1 MKNFV
6 SFILFFL
13 MVSEVLSQRNYITPE
28 PQKISFPES
37 KQNGFRLSKK
47 TSLEVSGV
55 DNSKNFIKNFI
66 SFVNQETGFELNS
79 KINKKSNILLRIT
92 DQNLNLGEEGY
103 KISILPKENL
113 IVESNNERGLFYGI
127 ESLKQ
132 IIHFTKRKRDEES
145 FTEFDVDVKVESIK
159 DVKSQ
164 QNFNAANLT
173 TAGYKNVNE
182 TGYFQGLEKV
192 ETKSL
197 DVYNIMPM
205 IIEDYPRFKYRGM
218 MLDVS
223 RHFMPKEFIKKF
235 IDIMSIHKMNKFHW
249 HLTDDHGWRIEIKQY
264 PKLTEIGSMRDGTLI
279 GHSRFAGKNPKF
291 DNIPHGGFYT
301 QEEIKDIIKYAE
313 ERFIEIIPEIDMPGH
328 TASLI
333 ASYPELGTLKEKTEV
348 KKIWGVQD
356 EILIPTENTFNFLD
370 NLFREIADIF
380 PSSYVHIGGDEARKK
395 QWIES
400 EEVQKLM
407 ETLEIEDEDS
417 LQTYFI
423 GKVQKIL
430 NNYGKKIIGWDEI
443 IEGGL
448 VNDATVMSWR
458 GEEGGIFAAKAGNN
472 AIMSPT
478 SHLYFD
484 YYQARTGEPLAIGG
498 LIPLEKVYSYEPIPE
513 GLDINQATKI
523 LGAQGNVWTEY
534 IKTPEMVE
542 YMSVPRMTALSEIV
556 WSKRKKRDFSEFIK
570 RLNFY
575 KYFLDKK
582 KLLNT
587 SCTKN
592 FFMELISGSYYV
604 GYKR

>member
-1 MKNFV
+1 MKKFV

-13 MVSEVLSQRNYITPE
+13 IVSEVLSQRNYITPE
-28 PQKISFPES
+28 PQKITFPES

-47 TSLEVSGV
+47 TSLELSGV
-55 DNSKNFIKNFI
+55 DNSKNFIKNFV

-79 KINKKSNILLRIT
+79 KINKKSNILLKIT
-92 DQNLNLGEEGY
+92 DQNLDLGEEGY

-113 IVESNNERGLFYGI
+113 IVESNTERGLFYGI

-145 FTEFDVDVKVESIK
+145 FTEFDVDVKVENIK

-400 EEVQKLM
+400 DEVQKLM
-407 ETLEIEDEDS
+407 EKLEIEDEDS

-423 GKVQKIL
+423 GRVQKIL
-430 NNYGKKIIGWDEI
+430 NNYEKKIIGWDEI

-556 WSKRKKRDFSEFIK
+556 WSKRKKRDFSEFRK

-582 KLLNT
+582 KVNYRSKDL
-587 SCTKN
+587 
-592 FFMELISGSYYV
+592 
-604 GYKR
+604 

>member
-1 MKNFV
+1 MKKFV

-13 MVSEVLSQRNYITPE
+13 LVSEVLSQRNYITPE
-28 PQKISFPES
+28 PQKITFPES

-55 DNSKNFIKNFI
+55 DNSKNFIKNFVN
-66 SFVNQETGFELNS
+66 FVNQETGFELNS

-92 DQNLNLGEEGY
+92 DQNLDLGEEGY

-113 IVESNNERGLFYGI
+113 IVESNTERGLFYGI

-145 FTEFDVDVKVESIK
+145 FTEFDVDVKVENIK

-197 DVYNIMPM
+197 DVYNIMPVV
-205 IIEDYPRFKYRGM
+205 IEDYPRFKYRGM

-407 ETLEIEDEDS
+407 EKLEIEDEDS

-423 GKVQKIL
+423 GRVQKIL
-430 NNYGKKIIGWDEI
+430 NNYEKKIIGWDEI

-556 WSKRKKRDFSEFIK
+556 WSKRKKRDFSEFRK

-582 KLLNT
+582 KINYRNKDL
-587 SCTKN
+587 
-592 FFMELISGSYYV
+592 
-604 GYKR
+604 

>member
-1 MKNFV
+1 MKNFI
-6 SFILFFL
+6 SFLLLFF
-13 MVSEVLSQRNYITPE
+13 SISHGFSQKNYIIPE
-28 PQKISFPES
+28 PQNISFPES
-37 KQNGFRLSKK
+37 KQHGFRLSKK
-47 TSLEVSGV
+47 TSLEILGI
-55 DNSKNFIKNFI
+55 DNSKGFVKNFI
-66 SFVNQETGFELNS
+66 SFMNQETGFELNS
-79 KINKKSNILLRIT
+79 KINKKSNILLRVT
-92 DQNLNLGEEGY
+92 EDDLNLGDEGY

-113 IVESNNERGLFYGI
+113 IVESNSERGLFYGV
-127 ESLKQ
+127 ETLKQ

-145 FTEFDVDVKVESIK
+145 FTDFDVSIK
-159 DVKSQ
+159 IEQLKDLKSD

-182 TGYFQGLEKV
+182 TGYYQGLEKV

-197 DVYNIMPM
+197 DVYNIKSMV
-205 IIEDYPRFKYRGM
+205 IEDYPRFKYRGM

-249 HLTDDHGWRIEIKQY
+249 HLTDDHGWRIQINQY
-264 PKLTEIGSMRDGTLI
+264 PKLTEIGSMREGTII
-279 GHSRFAGKNPKF
+279 GHARFAGKNPKF

-301 QEEIKDIIKYAE
+301 QEEIKDIIKYAQ
-313 ERFIEIIPEIDMPGH
+313 ERFIEVIPEIDMPGH

-370 NLFREIADIF
+370 NLFKEVTTLF
-380 PSSYVHIGGDEARKK
+380 PSEYVHIGGDEARKK

-400 EEVQKLM
+400 EEVQELM
-407 ETLEIEDEDS
+407 KNLEIEDEDS
-417 LQTYFI
+417 LQTYLI
-423 GKVQKIL
+423 GRVQKIL
-430 NNYGKKIIGWDEI
+430 DSYGKKIIGWDEI

-448 VNDATVMSWR
+448 VSDATVMSWR
-458 GEEGGIFAAKAGNN
+458 GEEGGVIAAKSGNN
-472 AIMSPT
+472 AIMTPT

-484 YYQARTGEPLAIGG
+484 YYQAKTGEPLAIGG
-498 LIPLEKVYSYEPIPE
+498 LIPLEKVYSYEPIPD
-513 GLDINQATKI
+513 GLDINQATRI

-534 IKTPEMVE
+534 IKTPEMAE

-556 WSKRKKRDFSEFIK
+556 WSKRKKRDFSEFNT

-575 KYFLDKK
+575 KYFLDLKK
-582 KLLNT
+582 INYRKESFKSN
-587 SCTKN
+587 
-592 FFMELISGSYYV
+592 
-604 GYKR
+604 

>member
-1 MKNFV
+1 MKKFI
-6 SFILFFL
+6 SFLLLFF
-13 MVSEVLSQRNYITPE
+13 SISHGFSQKNYIIPE
-28 PQKISFPES
+28 PQNISFPES
-37 KQNGFRLSKK
+37 KQHGFRLSKK
-47 TSLEVSGV
+47 TSLEILGI
-55 DNSKNFIKNFI
+55 DNSKGFVKSFI

-79 KINKKSNILLRIT
+79 KINKKSNILLRVT
-92 DQNLNLGEEGY
+92 EDDLNLGDEGY

-113 IVESNNERGLFYGI
+113 IVESNSERGLFYGV
-127 ESLKQ
+127 ETLKQ

-145 FTEFDVDVKVESIK
+145 FTDFDVSIK
-159 DVKSQ
+159 IEQLKDLKSD

-182 TGYFQGLEKV
+182 TGYYQGLEKV

-197 DVYNIMPM
+197 DVYNIKPM
-205 IIEDYPRFKYRGM
+205 VIEDYPRFKYRGM

-235 IDIMSIHKMNKFHW
+235 IDLMSIHKMNKFHW
-249 HLTDDHGWRIEIKQY
+249 HLTDDHGWRIQINQY
-264 PKLTEIGSMRDGTLI
+264 PKLTEIGSMREGTII
-279 GHSRFAGKNPKF
+279 GHARFAGKNPKF

-301 QEEIKDIIKYAE
+301 QEEINDIIKYAQ
-313 ERFIEIIPEIDMPGH
+313 ERFIEVIPEIDMPGH

-333 ASYPELGTLKEKTEV
+333 ASYPELGTLKAKTEV

-370 NLFREIADIF
+370 NLFKEVTTLF
-380 PSSYVHIGGDEARKK
+380 PSEYVHIGGDEARKK

-400 EEVQKLM
+400 EEVQELM
-407 ETLEIEDEDS
+407 KNLEIEDEDS

-423 GKVQKIL
+423 GRVQKIL
-430 NNYGKKIIGWDEI
+430 DSYGKKIIGWDEI

-448 VNDATVMSWR
+448 VSDATVMSWR
-458 GEEGGIFAAKAGNN
+458 GEEGGVIAAKSGNN
-472 AIMSPT
+472 AIMTPT

-484 YYQARTGEPLAIGG
+484 YYQAKTGEPLAIGG
-498 LIPLEKVYSYEPIPE
+498 LIPLEKVYSYEPIPD
-513 GLDINQATKI
+513 GLDINQATRI

-534 IKTPEMVE
+534 IKTPEMAE

-556 WSKRKKRDFSEFIK
+556 WSKRKKRDFSEFNT

-575 KYFLDKK
+575 KYFLDLKK
-582 KLLNT
+582 INYRKESFKSN
-587 SCTKN
+587 
-592 FFMELISGSYYV
+592 
-604 GYKR
+604 

>member
-1 MKNFV
+1 MKKFI
-6 SFILFFL
+6 SFLLLFF
-13 MVSEVLSQRNYITPE
+13 SISHGFSQKNYIIPE
-28 PQKISFPES
+28 PQNISFPES
-37 KQNGFRLSKK
+37 KQHGFRLSKK
-47 TSLEVSGV
+47 TSLEILGI
-55 DNSKNFIKNFI
+55 DNSKGFVKNFI

-79 KINKKSNILLRIT
+79 KINKKSNILLRVT
-92 DQNLNLGEEGY
+92 EDDLNLGDEGY
-103 KISILPKENL
+103 KVSILPKENL
-113 IVESNNERGLFYGI
+113 IVESNSERGLFYGV
-127 ESLKQ
+127 ETLKQ

-145 FTEFDVDVKVESIK
+145 FTDFDVSVKIEQLK
-159 DVKSQ
+159 DLKSN

-182 TGYFQGLEKV
+182 TGYYQGLEKV

-197 DVYNIMPM
+197 DVYNIKPM
-205 IIEDYPRFKYRGM
+205 VIEDYPRFKYRGM

-249 HLTDDHGWRIEIKQY
+249 HLTDDHGWRIQINQY
-264 PKLTEIGSMRDGTLI
+264 PKLTEIGSVREGTII
-279 GHSRFAGKNPKF
+279 GHARFAGKNPKF

-301 QEEIKDIIKYAE
+301 QEEIKDIIKYAQ
-313 ERFIEIIPEIDMPGH
+313 ERFIEVIPEIDMPGH

-356 EILIPTENTFNFLD
+356 EILIPTENTFNFLN
-370 NLFREIADIF
+370 NLFKEVTTLF
-380 PSSYVHIGGDEARKK
+380 PSEYVHIGGDEARKK

-400 EEVQKLM
+400 EEVQELM
-407 ETLEIEDEDS
+407 KNLEIEDEDS

-423 GKVQKIL
+423 GRVQKIL
-430 NNYGKKIIGWDEI
+430 DSYGKKIIGWDEI

-448 VNDATVMSWR
+448 VSDATVMSWR
-458 GEEGGIFAAKAGNN
+458 GEEGGVIAAKSGNN
-472 AIMSPT
+472 AIMTPT

-484 YYQARTGEPLAIGG
+484 YYQAKTGEPLAIGG
-498 LIPLEKVYSYEPIPE
+498 LIPLEKVYSYEPIPD
-513 GLDINQATKI
+513 GLDINQATRI

-534 IKTPEMVE
+534 IKTPEMAE

-556 WSKRKKRDFSEFIK
+556 WSKRKKRDFSEFNT

-575 KYFLDKK
+575 KYFLDLKK
-582 KLLNT
+582 INYRKKSFKSN
-587 SCTKN
+587 
-592 FFMELISGSYYV
+592 
-604 GYKR
+604 

>member
-1 MKNFV
+1 MKKFV

-13 MVSEVLSQRNYITPE
+13 LVSEVLSQRNYITPE
-28 PQKISFPES
+28 PQKITFPES

-47 TSLEVSGV
+47 TSLELSGV
-55 DNSKNFIKNFI
+55 DNSKNFIKNFV

-79 KINKKSNILLRIT
+79 KINKKSNILLKIT
-92 DQNLNLGEEGY
+92 DQNLDLGEEGY

-113 IVESNNERGLFYGI
+113 IVESSTERGLFYGI

-145 FTEFDVDVKVESIK
+145 FTEFDVDVKVENIK

-197 DVYNIMPM
+197 DVYNIMPVV
-205 IIEDYPRFKYRGM
+205 IEDYPRFKYRGM

-407 ETLEIEDEDS
+407 EKLEIEDEDS

-423 GKVQKIL
+423 GRVQKIL
-430 NNYGKKIIGWDEI
+430 NNYEKKIIGWDEI

-556 WSKRKKRDFSEFIK
+556 WSKRKKRDFSEFRK

-582 KLLNT
+582 KVNYRGKDL
-587 SCTKN
+587 
-592 FFMELISGSYYV
+592 
-604 GYKR
+604 

>member
-1 MKNFV
+1 MKKIV
-6 SFILFFL
+6 FFL
-13 MVSEVLSQRNYITPE
+13 LIFFTSEKLFSQKNYIIPE
-28 PQKISFPES
+28 PQNITFPES
-37 KQNGFRLSKK
+37 KQHGFRLSKK
-47 TSLEVSGV
+47 TSLEIYGIN
-55 DNSKNFIKNFI
+55 NSKNFIQNFI
-66 SFVNQETGFELNS
+66 SFVNSETGFDLNS
-79 KINKKSNILLRIT
+79 KINKKSNILFRIT
-92 DQNLNLGEEGY
+92 KETLGLGDEGY

-113 IVESNNERGLFYGI
+113 IVESNSERGLFYGV
-127 ESLKQ
+127 ETLKQ
-132 IIHFTKRKRDEES
+132 IIHFTKRKRDEDS
-145 FTEFDVDVKVESIK
+145 FTDFDINLKVEKIK
-159 DVKSQ
+159 DIKSE

-182 TGYFQGLEKV
+182 TGYYQGLEKV

-205 IIEDYPRFKYRGM
+205 VIEDYPRFKYRGM

-223 RHFMPKEFIKKF
+223 RHFMPKEFVKKF

-264 PKLTEIGSMRDGTLI
+264 PKLTEIGSMRDGTII
-279 GHSRFAGKNPKF
+279 GHARFAGKNPKF

-301 QEEIKDIIKYAE
+301 KEEIKDIIKYAE

-333 ASYPELGTLKEKTEV
+333 ASYPELGTSKEKTEV

-356 EILIPTENTFNFLD
+356 EILIPTENTFIFLD
-370 NLFREIADIF
+370 NLFREISELF
-380 PSSYVHIGGDEARKK
+380 PSRYVHIGGDEARKK

-407 ETLEIEDEDS
+407 DDLEIEDEDS

-423 GKVQKIL
+423 GRVQSIL
-430 NNYGKKIIGWDEI
+430 SNYGKKIIGWDEI

-448 VNDATVMSWR
+448 VENATVMSWR
-458 GEEGGIFAAKAGNN
+458 GEEGGIIAAKSGNN
-472 AIMSPT
+472 AIMTPT

-484 YYQARTGEPLAIGG
+484 YYQAKAGEPLAIGG
-498 LIPLEKVYSYEPIPE
+498 LIPLEKVYSYEPIPK

-523 LGAQGNVWTEY
+523 LGAQGNIWTEY

-556 WSKRKKRDFSEFIK
+556 WSKRRQRDFSEFEK

-575 KYFLDKK
+575 KYFLDLKK
-582 KLLNT
+582 INYRD
-587 SCTKN
+587 KN
-592 FFMELISGSYYV
+592 Y
-604 GYKR
+604 

>member
-1 MKNFV
+1 MKKFV

-13 MVSEVLSQRNYITPE
+13 LVSEVLSQRNYITPE
-28 PQKISFPES
+28 PQKITFPES

-55 DNSKNFIKNFI
+55 DNSKNFIKTFV

-92 DQNLNLGEEGY
+92 DRNLDLGKEGY

-113 IVESNNERGLFYGI
+113 IVESNTERGLFYGI

-145 FTEFDVDVKVESIK
+145 FTEFDVDVKVENIK

-249 HLTDDHGWRIEIKQY
+249 HLTDDHGWRIEIKKY

-400 EEVQKLM
+400 EVVQKLM
-407 ETLEIEDEDS
+407 EKLEIEDEDS

-423 GKVQKIL
+423 GRVQKIL
-430 NNYGKKIIGWDEI
+430 NNYEKKIIGWDEI

-556 WSKRKKRDFSEFIK
+556 WSKRKKRDFLEFRK

-582 KLLNT
+582 KVNYRNKDL
-587 SCTKN
+587 
-592 FFMELISGSYYV
+592 
-604 GYKR
+604 

>member
-1 MKNFV
+1 MKKFV

-13 MVSEVLSQRNYITPE
+13 IVSEVLSQRNYITPE
-28 PQKISFPES
+28 PQKITFPES

-55 DNSKNFIKNFI
+55 DNSKNFIKNFV

-92 DQNLNLGEEGY
+92 DQNLDLGEEGY

-113 IVESNNERGLFYGI
+113 IVESNTERGLFYGI

-145 FTEFDVDVKVESIK
+145 FTEFDVDVKVENIK

-407 ETLEIEDEDS
+407 EKLEIEDEDS

-423 GKVQKIL
+423 GRVQKIL
-430 NNYGKKIIGWDEI
+430 NNYEKKIIGWDEI

-556 WSKRKKRDFSEFIK
+556 WSKRKKRDFSEFRK

-582 KLLNT
+582 KVNYRSKDL
-587 SCTKN
+587 
-592 FFMELISGSYYV
+592 
-604 GYKR
+604 

>member
-66 SFVNQETGFELNS
+66 SFVNQETGFELNL

-113 IVESNNERGLFYGI
+113 IVESNTERGLFYGI

-145 FTEFDVDVKVESIK
+145 FTEFDVDVKVENIK

-407 ETLEIEDEDS
+407 EKLEIEDEDS

-582 KLLNT
+582 KVNYR
-587 SCTKN
+587 SK
-592 FFMELISGSYYV
+592 EL
-604 GYKR
+604 

>member
-1 MKNFV
+1 MKKFV

-13 MVSEVLSQRNYITPE
+13 IVSEVLSQRNYITPE
-28 PQKISFPES
+28 PQKITFPES

-47 TSLEVSGV
+47 TSLELSGV
-55 DNSKNFIKNFI
+55 DNSKNFIKNFV

-79 KINKKSNILLRIT
+79 KINKKSNILLKIT
-92 DQNLNLGEEGY
+92 DQNLDLGEEGY

-113 IVESNNERGLFYGI
+113 IVESNTERGLFYGI

-145 FTEFDVDVKVESIK
+145 FTEFDVDVKVENIK

-407 ETLEIEDEDS
+407 EKLEIEDEDS

-423 GKVQKIL
+423 GRVQKIL
-430 NNYGKKIIGWDEI
+430 KNYEKKIIGWDEI

-556 WSKRKKRDFSEFIK
+556 WSKRKKRDFSEFRK

-582 KLLNT
+582 KVNYRSKDL
-587 SCTKN
+587 
-592 FFMELISGSYYV
+592 
-604 GYKR
+604 

>member
-1 MKNFV
+1 MKKFV

-47 TSLEVSGV
+47 TSLEVSGL
-55 DNSKNFIKNFI
+55 DNSKNFIKNFV
-66 SFVNQETGFELNS
+66 SFVDQETGFELNS

-92 DQNLNLGEEGY
+92 DQNLDLGEEGY

-113 IVESNNERGLFYGI
+113 IVESNTERGLFYGI

-145 FTEFDVDVKVESIK
+145 FTEFDVDVKVENIK

-264 PKLTEIGSMRDGTLI
+264 PKLTEIGSVRDGTLI

-301 QEEIKDIIKYAE
+301 QEEIKEIIKYAE

-407 ETLEIEDEDS
+407 EKLEIEDEDS

-423 GKVQKIL
+423 GRVQKIL
-430 NNYGKKIIGWDEI
+430 NNYEKKIIGWDEI

-556 WSKRKKRDFSEFIK
+556 WSKRKKRDFSEFRK

-582 KLLNT
+582 KVHYRSKDL
-587 SCTKN
+587 
-592 FFMELISGSYYV
+592 
-604 GYKR
+604 

>member
-1 MKNFV
+1 MKKFV

-13 MVSEVLSQRNYITPE
+13 LVSEVLSQRNYITPE
-28 PQKISFPES
+28 PQKITFPES

-47 TSLEVSGV
+47 TSLELSGV
-55 DNSKNFIKNFI
+55 DNSKNFIKNFV

-79 KINKKSNILLRIT
+79 KINKKSNILLKIT
-92 DQNLNLGEEGY
+92 DQNLDLGEEGY

-113 IVESNNERGLFYGI
+113 IVESNTERGLFYGI

-145 FTEFDVDVKVESIK
+145 FTEFDVDVKVENIK

-407 ETLEIEDEDS
+407 EKLEIEDEDS

-423 GKVQKIL
+423 GRVQKIL
-430 NNYGKKIIGWDEI
+430 NNYEKKIIGWDEI

-556 WSKRKKRDFSEFIK
+556 WSKRKKRDFSEFRK

-582 KLLNT
+582 KINYRNKDL
-587 SCTKN
+587 
-592 FFMELISGSYYV
+592 
-604 GYKR
+604 

>member
-1 MKNFV
+1 MKKFV

-13 MVSEVLSQRNYITPE
+13 LVSEVLSQRNYITPE
-28 PQKISFPES
+28 PQKITFPES

-47 TSLEVSGV
+47 TSLELSGV
-55 DNSKNFIKNFI
+55 DNSKNFIKNFV

-92 DQNLNLGEEGY
+92 DQNLDLGEEGY

-113 IVESNNERGLFYGI
+113 IVESNTERGLFYGI

-145 FTEFDVDVKVESIK
+145 FTEFDVDVKVENIK

-407 ETLEIEDEDS
+407 EKLEIEDEDS

-423 GKVQKIL
+423 GRVQKIL
-430 NNYGKKIIGWDEI
+430 NNYEKKIIGWDEI

-556 WSKRKKRDFSEFIK
+556 WSKRKKEIFPSLEKDLIFI
-570 RLNFY
+570 NI
-575 KYFLDKK
+575 FLIRK
-582 KLLNT
+582 KLIIEV
-587 SCTKN
+587 KIYN
-592 FFMELISGSYYV
+592 FEKLVFH
-604 GYKR
+604 

>member
-1 MKNFV
+1 MKKFI
-6 SFILFFL
+6 SFLLLFF
-13 MVSEVLSQRNYITPE
+13 SISHGFSQKNYIIPE

-37 KQNGFRLSKK
+37 KQHGFRLSKK
-47 TSLEVSGV
+47 TSLEILGI
-55 DNSKNFIKNFI
+55 DNSKDFVKNFI

-79 KINKKSNILLRIT
+79 KINKKSNILLRVT
-92 DQNLNLGEEGY
+92 EDDLNLGDEGY

-113 IVESNNERGLFYGI
+113 IVESNSERGLFYGV
-127 ESLKQ
+127 ETLKQ

-145 FTEFDVDVKVESIK
+145 FTDFDVSIK
-159 DVKSQ
+159 IEQLKDLKSD

-182 TGYFQGLEKV
+182 TGYYQGLEKV

-197 DVYNIMPM
+197 DVYNIKPM
-205 IIEDYPRFKYRGM
+205 VIEDYPRFKYRGM

-249 HLTDDHGWRIEIKQY
+249 HLTDDHGWRIQISQY
-264 PKLTEIGSMRDGTLI
+264 PKLTEIGSMREGTII
-279 GHSRFAGKNPKF
+279 GHARFAGKNPKF

-301 QEEIKDIIKYAE
+301 QEEIKDIIKYAQ
-313 ERFIEIIPEIDMPGH
+313 ERFIEVIPEIDMPGH

-333 ASYPELGTLKEKTEV
+333 ASYPELGTLKAKTEV

-356 EILIPTENTFNFLD
+356 EILIPTENTFNFLN
-370 NLFREIADIF
+370 NLFKEVTTLF
-380 PSSYVHIGGDEARKK
+380 PSEYVHIGGDEARKK

-400 EEVQKLM
+400 EEVQELM
-407 ETLEIEDEDS
+407 KNLEIEDEDS

-423 GKVQKIL
+423 GRVQKIL
-430 NNYGKKIIGWDEI
+430 DSYGKKIIGWDEI

-448 VNDATVMSWR
+448 VSDATVMSWR
-458 GEEGGIFAAKAGNN
+458 GEEGGVIAAKSGNN
-472 AIMSPT
+472 AIMTPT

-484 YYQARTGEPLAIGG
+484 YYQAKTGEPLAIGG
-498 LIPLEKVYSYEPIPE
+498 LIPLEKVYSYEPIPD
-513 GLDINQATKI
+513 GLDINQATRI

-534 IKTPEMVE
+534 IKTPEMAE

-556 WSKRKKRDFSEFIK
+556 WSKRKKRDFSEFNT

-575 KYFLDKK
+575 KYFLDLKK
-582 KLLNT
+582 IN
-587 SCTKN
+587 
-592 FFMELISGSYYV
+592 
-604 GYKR
+604 YKKESFKSN

>member
-1 MKNFV
+1 MKKFV

-13 MVSEVLSQRNYITPE
+13 LVSEVLSQRNYITPE
-28 PQKISFPES
+28 PQKITFPES

-55 DNSKNFIKNFI
+55 DNSKNFIKSFI

-79 KINKKSNILLRIT
+79 KINKKSNIVLRIT
-92 DQNLNLGEEGY
+92 NQNLDLGEEGY

-113 IVESNNERGLFYGI
+113 IVESNTERGLFYGI

-145 FTEFDVDVKVESIK
+145 FNEFDVDVKVENIK

-407 ETLEIEDEDS
+407 EKLEIEDEDS

-423 GKVQKIL
+423 GRVQKIL
-430 NNYGKKIIGWDEI
+430 NNYEKKIIGWDEI

-556 WSKRKKRDFSEFIK
+556 WSKRKKRDLSEFRK

-582 KLLNT
+582 KVNYRSKDL
-587 SCTKN
+587 
-592 FFMELISGSYYV
+592 
-604 GYKR
+604 

>member
-1 MKNFV
+1 MKKFV

-13 MVSEVLSQRNYITPE
+13 IVSEVLSQRNYITPE
-28 PQKISFPES
+28 PQKITFPES

-47 TSLEVSGV
+47 TSLEVSGIN
-55 DNSKNFIKNFI
+55 NSKNFIKNFI

-92 DQNLNLGEEGY
+92 DQNLDLGEEGY

-113 IVESNNERGLFYGI
+113 IVESNTERGLFYGI

-145 FTEFDVDVKVESIK
+145 FTEFDVDVKVENIK

-197 DVYNIMPM
+197 DVYNIKPM

-301 QEEIKDIIKYAE
+301 QEEIKDIVKYAE

-370 NLFREIADIF
+370 NLFREITDIF

-407 ETLEIEDEDS
+407 EKLEIEDEDS

-423 GKVQKIL
+423 GRVQKIL
-430 NNYGKKIIGWDEI
+430 NNYEKKIIGWDEI

-556 WSKRKKRDFSEFIK
+556 WSKRKKRDFSEFRK

-582 KLLNT
+582 KVNYRSKDL
-587 SCTKN
+587 
-592 FFMELISGSYYV
+592 
-604 GYKR
+604 

>member
-1 MKNFV
+1 MKKFV

-13 MVSEVLSQRNYITPE
+13 IVSEVLSQRNYITPE
-28 PQKISFPES
+28 PQKIIFPQS

-55 DNSKNFIKNFI
+55 GNTKNFIKSFV

-92 DQNLNLGEEGY
+92 DQNLDLGEEGY

-113 IVESNNERGLFYGI
+113 IVESNTERGLFYGI

-145 FTEFDVDVKVESIK
+145 FTEFDVDAKVENIK

-205 IIEDYPRFKYRGM
+205 VIEDYPRFKYRGM

-291 DNIPHGGFYT
+291 DNVSHGGFYT

-313 ERFIEIIPEIDMPGH
+313 DRFIEIIPEIDMPGH

-370 NLFREIADIF
+370 NLFREISDIF

-400 EEVQKLM
+400 EEVQNLM
-407 ETLEIEDEDS
+407 EKLEIEDEDS

-423 GKVQKIL
+423 GRVQKIL
-430 NNYGKKIIGWDEI
+430 NNYEKKIIGWDEI

-498 LIPLEKVYSYEPIPE
+498 LIPLEKVYSYEPIPQ

-534 IKTPEMVE
+534 IKTPDMVE

-556 WSKRKKRDFSEFIK
+556 WSKRKKRDFTEFIK

-582 KLLNT
+582 KVNYR
-587 SCTKN
+587 SKD
-592 FFMELISGSYYV
+592 F
-604 GYKR
+604 

>member
-1 MKNFV
+1 MKKFV

-13 MVSEVLSQRNYITPE
+13 LVSEVLSQRNYITPE
-28 PQKISFPES
+28 PQKITFPES

-47 TSLEVSGV
+47 TSLELSGV
-55 DNSKNFIKNFI
+55 DNSKNFIKNFV
-66 SFVNQETGFELNS
+66 SFVNHETGFELNS
-79 KINKKSNILLRIT
+79 KINKKSNILLRIK
-92 DQNLNLGEEGY
+92 DQNLDLGEEGY

-113 IVESNNERGLFYGI
+113 IVESNTERGLFYGI

-145 FTEFDVDVKVESIK
+145 FTEFDVDVKVENIK

-197 DVYNIMPM
+197 DVYNIMPV

-370 NLFREIADIF
+370 NLFREITDIF

-407 ETLEIEDEDS
+407 EKLEIEDEDS

-423 GKVQKIL
+423 GRVQKIL
-430 NNYGKKIIGWDEI
+430 NNYEKKIIGWDEI

-458 GEEGGIFAAKAGNN
+458 GEEGGIYAAKAGNN

-556 WSKRKKRDFSEFIK
+556 WSKRKKRDFSEFRK

-582 KLLNT
+582 KVNYRSKDL
-587 SCTKN
+587 
-592 FFMELISGSYYV
+592 
-604 GYKR
+604 

>member
-1 MKNFV
+1 MKKFV

-13 MVSEVLSQRNYITPE
+13 IVSEVLSQRNYITPE

-55 DNSKNFIKNFI
+55 DNSKNFVKNFV
-66 SFVNQETGFELNS
+66 SFVNQEIGFELNS

-92 DQNLNLGEEGY
+92 DQNLDLGEEGY

-113 IVESNNERGLFYGI
+113 IVESNTERGLFYGI

-145 FTEFDVDVKVESIK
+145 FTEFDVDVKIENIK

-249 HLTDDHGWRIEIKQY
+249 HLTDDHGWRIEIKKY

-301 QEEIKDIIKYAE
+301 QEEIKDIIKYAK

-407 ETLEIEDEDS
+407 EKLEIEDEDS

-423 GKVQKIL
+423 GRVQKIL

-582 KLLNT
+582 KVNYRSKDL
-587 SCTKN
+587 
-592 FFMELISGSYYV
+592 
-604 GYKR
+604 

>member
-113 IVESNNERGLFYGI
+113 IVESNTERGLFYGI

-145 FTEFDVDVKVESIK
+145 FTEFDVDVKVENIK

-235 IDIMSIHKMNKFHW
+235 IDIISIHKMNKFHW

-370 NLFREIADIF
+370 NLFKEIADIF
-380 PSSYVHIGGDEARKK
+380 PSSYIHIGGDEARKK

-407 ETLEIEDEDS
+407 EKLEIEDEDS

-423 GKVQKIL
+423 GRIQKIL
-430 NNYGKKIIGWDEI
+430 KNYGKKIIGWDEI

-498 LIPLEKVYSYEPIPE
+498 LIPIEKVYSYEPIPE

-582 KLLNT
+582 KVNYRSKDL
-587 SCTKN
+587 
-592 FFMELISGSYYV
+592 
-604 GYKR
+604 

>member
-1 MKNFV
+1 MKKFV

-13 MVSEVLSQRNYITPE
+13 IISEVLSQRNYITPE
-28 PQKISFPES
+28 PQKIIFPES

-47 TSLEVSGV
+47 TSLEVSGIN
-55 DNSKNFIKNFI
+55 NSKNFIKNFI

-92 DQNLNLGEEGY
+92 DQNLDLGEEGY

-113 IVESNNERGLFYGI
+113 IVESNTERGLFYGI

-145 FTEFDVDVKVESIK
+145 FTEFDVDVKVENIK

-197 DVYNIMPM
+197 DVYNIKPM

-301 QEEIKDIIKYAE
+301 QEEIKDIVKYAE

-407 ETLEIEDEDS
+407 EKLEIEDEDS

-423 GKVQKIL
+423 GRVQKIL
-430 NNYGKKIIGWDEI
+430 NNHEKKIIGWDEI

-556 WSKRKKRDFSEFIK
+556 WSKRKKRDFSEFRK

-582 KLLNT
+582 KVNYRSKDL
-587 SCTKN
+587 
-592 FFMELISGSYYV
+592 
-604 GYKR
+604 

>member
-1 MKNFV
+1 MKKFV

-13 MVSEVLSQRNYITPE
+13 IISEVLSQRNYITPE
-28 PQKISFPES
+28 PQKIIFPES

-55 DNSKNFIKNFI
+55 DNSKNFIKNFV
-66 SFVNQETGFELNS
+66 SFVNQETGFDLNS

-92 DQNLNLGEEGY
+92 DQNLDMGEEGY

-113 IVESNNERGLFYGI
+113 IVESNTETGLFYGI

-145 FTEFDVDVKVESIK
+145 FTEFDVDVKVENIK

-197 DVYNIMPM
+197 DVYNIKPM

-301 QEEIKDIIKYAE
+301 QEEIKDIVKYAE

-407 ETLEIEDEDS
+407 EKLEIEDEDS

-423 GKVQKIL
+423 GRVQKIL
-430 NNYGKKIIGWDEI
+430 NNHEKKIIGWDEI

-556 WSKRKKRDFSEFIK
+556 WSKRKKRDFSEFRK

-582 KLLNT
+582 KVNYRSKDL
-587 SCTKN
+587 
-592 FFMELISGSYYV
+592 
-604 GYKR
+604 

>member
-113 IVESNNERGLFYGI
+113 IVESNTERGLFYGI

-407 ETLEIEDEDS
+407 EKLEIEDEDS

-582 KLLNT
+582 KVNYR
-587 SCTKN
+587 SK
-592 FFMELISGSYYV
+592 EL
-604 GYKR
+604 

>member
-1 MKNFV
+1 MKKFV

-13 MVSEVLSQRNYITPE
+13 IVSEVLSQRNYITPE

-55 DNSKNFIKNFI
+55 DNSKNFVKNFV
-66 SFVNQETGFELNS
+66 SFVNQEIGFELNS

-92 DQNLNLGEEGY
+92 DQNLDLGEEGY

-113 IVESNNERGLFYGI
+113 IVESNTERGLFYGI

-145 FTEFDVDVKVESIK
+145 FTEFDVDVKVENIK

-407 ETLEIEDEDS
+407 EKLEIEDEDS

-423 GKVQKIL
+423 GRVQKIL

-582 KLLNT
+582 KVNYRSKDL
-587 SCTKN
+587 
-592 FFMELISGSYYV
+592 
-604 GYKR
+604 